1 MPADPIAEIRS
12 LITRHWGFH
21 ALRPLQEQAIRADL
35 DRRDSLVVMPTGGGK
50 SLCYQAPAAYRTNET
65 TVVVSP
71 LISLMKDQVDSLTS
85 AEVVALRVDST
96 LTDADKIAVA
106 REMKAGRVRLLFA
119 SPERMVTARFQN
131 FLREHGVRTFA
142 IDEAHCISHWG
153 HDFRPEY
160 RQLASIRDKFP
171 EATFHAFTATATETV
186 RQDIIDQLHLR
197 NPAVLVG
204 DFDRPNLIYRVLPRR
219 TVLDQIL
226 EVLERRR
233 GQAGIIYCP
242 SRKEVD
248 LLTEQL
254 RDLGHNAM
262 RYRAAH
268 PDESADT
275 NARERKATHNAFRAG
290 ECDLVI
296 ATVAFGMGIDRSDI
310 RFVLHTGMP
319 QSIEHYQQEA
329 GRAGR
334 DGLEAECLMF
344 HSGRDVIKWKDMAKK
359 SFEQGRIDRELLAH
373 SGQQAEQINTYAK
386 GGKCRHRVLV
396 EHFGQKFEPEAC
408 GACDVCLGEVAFEA
422 DSTVVAQKIIS
433 CVARVGERYGIGH
446 VTHVLRGSDNE
457 RVGSLGHDKLS
468 TFGLLSDQPE
478 RQVRDWVGQLIGAG
492 LLDQTTDEYPVLK
505 LNDDSWQVLRGRREV
520 KLTRSG
526 AATASKKSRAEEV
539 SWEGVD
545 AQLFDELRA
554 WRRELAA
561 QKGMPPYTIFHDG
574 TLRDISR
581 IRPTTLDSLH
591 RISGVGEARL
601 REHGEAVLAIVG
613 RIASVTGLSTEN
625 PLVDE
630 TRAARAKPPTN
641 AAAEGAFPFYRQ
653 GKSIAEVAQLM
664 ERTESTARDYLC
676 CYIHQQRPDSIDAW
690 IDRATQE
697 RIVAAA
703 KEHGSQKLKPV
714 FLALNQEVSYDSI
727 RIVLTFLNV
736 HSDV

>member
-85 AEVVALRVDST
+85 ADVKAFRVDST
-96 LTDADKIAVA
+96 LTDSDKIAVG

-119 SPERMVTARFQN
+119 SPERMVTERFQN

-171 EATFHAFTATATETV
+171 EATFHAFTATATEQV

-204 DFDRPNLIYRVLPRR
+204 NFDRPNLIYRVLQRR
-219 TVLDQIL
+219 TILDQIL

-248 LLTEQL
+248 QLAEQL
-254 RDLGHNAM
+254 RELGFNAM
-262 RYRAAH
+262 CYRAAH
-268 PDESADT
+268 PDESADD
-275 NARERKATHNAFRAG
+275 NQRMRKATHDAFRTGA
-290 ECDLVI
+290 CDLVV

-334 DGLEAECLMF
+334 DGLEAECLMY
-344 HSGRDVIKWKDMAKK
+344 HSGRDVIKWKDMARK

-408 GACDVCLGEVAFEA
+408 GACDVCLGEVAWEP

-433 CVARVGERYGIGH
+433 CVARVGERFGAGH
-446 VTHVLRGSDNE
+446 VTHVLRGSNNE
-457 RVGSLGHDKLS
+457 RVGTLGHDKLS

-478 RQVRDWVGQLIGAG
+478 RQVRDWITQLIGTG
-492 LLDQTTDEYPVLK
+492 LLEQTTDEYPVLR

-520 KLTRSG
+520 KLTRAG
-526 AATASKKSRAEEV
+526 TATASKKSRAEEV

-545 AQLFDELRA
+545 AQLFEELRI

-561 QKGMPPYTIFHDG
+561 KKGMPPYTIFHDG

-581 IRPTTLDSLH
+581 VRPTTLEGLH
-591 RISGVGEARL
+591 QISGVGEARL
-601 REHGEAVLAIVG
+601 REHGQAVLDLVAK
-613 RIASVTGLSTEN
+613 IAGDAGLTTDN
-625 PLVDE
+625 KLVVDA
-630 TRAARAKPPTN
+630 RASRAKPPSN
-641 AAAEGAFPFYRQ
+641 AAAEGAFPYYRER
-653 GKSIAEVAQLM
+653 KSIAEVALLM
-664 ERTESTARDYLC
+664 ERMESTARDYLC
-676 CYIHQQRPDSIDAW
+676 CYIYQERPDSIDAW
-690 IDRATQE
+690 IDRATQD
-697 RIVAAA
+697 RISAAA
-703 KEHGSQKLKPV
+703 KEHGSQKLKPI
-714 FLALNQEVSYDSI
+714 FLALNQEVSYDAI
-727 RIVLTFLNV
+727 RVVLTHINAR
-736 HSDV
+736 SDG